1 MFVSVPLV
9 DAQKLLTSVEQ
20 KGPMDI
26 LTQTI
31 RKEGF
36 FALYKGLEWNSY
48 RFYKQ

>member
-1 MFVSVPLV
+1 MSVSLV
-9 DAQKLLTSVEQ
+9 NAQKLLTSVEQ

-36 FALYKGLEWNSY
+36 FALYKGLEWITY
-48 RFYKQ
+48 CF